1 MYSLFIQPVFA
12 LLDYYRLPSHAQKGI
27 NRSLRRRTCAE
38 AISDHNASS
47 ARLAKVVLM
56 APVRRTAPAQT
67 AVNFDAQI
75 GRVGHASTKF
85 IWTLLLVGTLCA
97 KQRRF
102 KIRDVD
108 NRFGRV
114 DRNRFRTLGYPRL
127 RTQ

>member
-1 MYSLFIQPVFA
+1 MRKKVS
-12 LLDYYRLPSHAQKGI
+12 G
-27 NRSLRRRTCAE
+27 RSLRRRTCAA

-56 APVRRTAPAQT
+56 APVRRIAPAQT
-67 AVNFDAQI
+67 AVDFDAQI
-75 GRVGHASTKF
+75 GRVEHVSTKF

-108 NRFGRV
+108 NRFGRDPH
-114 DRNRFRTLGYPRL
+114 DRFG
-127 RTQ
+127 